1 MMTGSAPRRH
11 PLAIALGALLMLGG
25 CGNTDPRTGAAI
37 GQPVTPPGRST
48 TPYTDAL
55 SCLNQQ
61 LQARALLTSAPTRL
75 GAGTLPDATG
85 RISPGLRDMVTTAMV
100 RATRGSSVF
109 VVTESLA
116 LAQVPI
122 ASVGG
127 PLVTGGTIIGPA
139 TMPTDAGA
147 LQIYGALTS
156 ADRNVAGQEIRAGAG
171 TVDNVFGISQN
182 ADISNVGIDMHMA
195 HVRSGAILQSVSNQ
209 MTLRSQ
215 SRGAS
220 ADFRIGSVG
229 LNFALSFDERE
240 GVHQAVR
247 TLVELSVLELIGQQA
262 RVPYWHC
269 FQLNRGN
276 PLVLRQIAG
285 WFRELSPEALDAYV
299 RQRLRVLGYEVPEA
313 PGSMAPALS
322 RFQREQALV
331 PSGQPSFETFAA
343 LVDGQL
349 AAAAPGPTPAALPAP
364 APAGSVRLRLDVT
377 EVTIAEPLLQL
388 SVQPDRAAAV
398 VCYYRDDTGAVWRL
412 LPNRHQPADRIGAD
426 TPQLVPARLGNRPVI
441 QPRRMTAEVGFLCAA
456 GERDWSAVLP
466 AAAWGTDLSRLPG
479 ATFEGLR
486 QTLLQAGGPATGVAE
501 TTRGRPSGRWSSI
514 GQVPQQ

>member
-1 MMTGSAPRRH
+1 MVTQGAPRCRNIAIVLIGFLG
-11 PLAIALGALLMLGG
+11 LAG

-48 TPYTDAL
+48 TPYTEPL

-61 LQARALLTSAPTRL
+61 LQTRSLMTVAPTRL

-85 RISPGLRDMVTTAMV
+85 RISPGLRDMVTTAMF
-100 RATRGSSVF
+100 RATRGSSAF
-109 VVTESLA
+109 VVAESLA
-116 LAQVPI
+116 LAQAPI
-122 ASVGG
+122 ATAGG
-127 PLVTGGTIIGPA
+127 PLNTGGTIIGPA
-139 TMPTDAGA
+139 SMPTDAGA

-171 TVDNVFGISQN
+171 TADNVFGISQN
-182 ADISNVGIDMHMA
+182 ADISNVGLDIHLA
-195 HVRSGAILQSVSNQ
+195 HVHSGTILQSVSNQ
-209 MTLRSQ
+209 MTVRNQ
-215 SRGAS
+215 GRGAS

-276 PLVLRQIAG
+276 PLVLRQIAA
-285 WFRELSPEALDAYV
+285 WFRELSPGALDAYV
-299 RQRLRVLGYEVPEA
+299 RQRLRALGYEVPDA

-322 RFQREQALV
+322 RFQREQGLV
-331 PSGQPSFETFAA
+331 PNGLPSFETFAA

-349 AAAAPGPTPAALPAP
+349 AAAPPGPTPATLPAP
-364 APAGSVRLRLDVT
+364 APTGPMRLRLDVT
-377 EVTIAEPLLQL
+377 ELTMAEPLLQL
-388 SVQPDRAAAV
+388 SVQPDRVASV

-412 LPNRHQPADRIGAD
+412 LPNRHQPAARIGAD
-426 TPQLVPARLGNRPVI
+426 IPQLVPERLANRPVI
-441 QPRRMTAEVGFLCAA
+441 QPRRMTTEVGFLCAA
-456 GERDWSAVLP
+456 AERDWSAVLP
-466 AAAWGTDLSRLPG
+466 PSVWGTDLTRLEG
-479 ATFEGLR
+479 VTFEGLR
-486 QTLLQAGGPATGVAE
+486 QTLLGAGGPGAGVAE

-514 GQVPQQ
+514 RHITP